1 MALTPL
7 DFPASPTVGQL
18 YPDPPVT
25 GQPTYR
31 WDGAQWLS
39 YAAASLPTPTK
50 PNNYGKKNYIIN
62 GAMMISQ
69 EWGMASFTVSLG
81 YPVDQFI
88 IGFVHGGTCTYAQVA
103 SATPG
108 GSPNRIR
115 YIATAADTSVA
126 ASDAVYIKTP
136 IEGLRTADLRFG
148 SVSAKTITIQ
158 FGVKAPA
165 GTYCVGVLNGAVN
178 RSYVVEYVIAAGE
191 ANTDV
196 VKSVTIPG
204 DTTGTWAVDNT
215 AGLNVFW
222 SLMAGTSNQQA
233 AGSWAATAI
242 FASPNQFNF
251 MGTINNVFE
260 LFDVSLTE
268 GSVAPPFQVPDYAS
282 ELAAC
287 QRYWRTSMTGTGIAT
302 NTTTAR
308 LIVPHPSMRASP
320 AVSVSSAIG
329 ITDIYAAA
337 TAQSSGA
344 VSASVNNAD
353 GGHYDF
359 PNFTGLTAGRFYTMS
374 VATAVPLRLNAR
386 L

>member
-1 MALTPL
+1 MAY
-7 DFPASPTVGQL
+7 DFPNSPSLGQVANG
-18 YPDPPVT
+18 YV
-25 GQPTYR
+25 
-31 WDGAQWLS
+31 WDGEKWMRAGP
-39 YAAASLPTPTK
+39 LPGPVVAT
-50 PNNYGKKNYIIN
+50 KKNYIIN

-268 GSVAPPFQVPDYAS
+268 GTVAPPFQVPDYAS
-282 ELAAC
+282 ELALC
-287 QRYWRTSMTGTGIAT
+287 QRYYQQSFEPGGIAAAGFIEFDWAASAAGTLGGGSIILSPTMRSAPAVNVYDVAGNPNLITVINAGGALT
-302 NTTTAR
+302 NGQTFNQLTATPKNLRLRLYSIAGAVGLAFQYRVSAR
-308 LIVPHPSMRASP
+308 L
-320 AVSVSSAIG
+320 
-329 ITDIYAAA
+329 
-337 TAQSSGA
+337 
-344 VSASVNNAD
+344 
-353 GGHYDF
+353 
-359 PNFTGLTAGRFYTMS
+359 
-374 VATAVPLRLNAR
+374 
-386 L
+386 